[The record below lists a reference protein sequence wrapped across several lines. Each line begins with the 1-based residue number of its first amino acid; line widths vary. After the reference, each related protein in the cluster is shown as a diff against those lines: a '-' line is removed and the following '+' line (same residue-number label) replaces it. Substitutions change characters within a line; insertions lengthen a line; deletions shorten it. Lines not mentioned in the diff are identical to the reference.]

1 MRSPPSGGP
10 SIALPGWFANTWRR
24 ERVISDR
31 NRSWTASPGHDNG
44 SAVVAAAGR
53 TPHLHEPPLTG
64 VPPFRRLI
72 RLFANDRRDI
82 GLVLL
87 FSVIVGILT
96 LATPITVQAL
106 VNFVSFGGL
115 IQPLVVLGILLFGF
129 LALAGTIRVVQAF
142 VIEILQRRLFV
153 RVLADLSLRLPRV
166 TAECFDRGN
175 GPELVNRFFDIV
187 TVQKVAAMLLLDGAS
202 VLLQIFVGLVILAF
216 YHPFLLAFDVLLILS
231 IIFVMLA
238 LGRGA
243 VRTAIAESRAKYAVV
258 AALEE
263 MARYPIVFKLA
274 GASDFARERA
284 DALAVD
290 YVECRRTHFSI
301 VLRQTIGFLA
311 TQVFAA
317 TTLLTLGGFLVID
330 GQLTLGQLVAAEL
343 IVSGVL
349 ASLAK
354 FGKTLESVYDLLA
367 AVDKLGQLFDLPLER
382 DDGVAMQPV
391 RDGARLEL
399 RGVMYAFPEQ
409 PPVIHDFSLSV
420 APREHVCIVGRH
432 GSGKSLLAD
441 MLIGLRR
448 PTAGTIAL
456 DGADL
461 REISL
466 ASLREHVALVRGTEI
481 VEGTVEENV
490 RMSRRDIPAEVVR
503 DALQRVGILERIRE
517 LPDGLRTHLAPTGAP
532 LSPGQAGRLMVARA
546 MIGRPQVLV
555 LDDLLDD
562 LDEEAREHV
571 LNAVMAPDASW
582 SVLILGSHEIGRSR
596 GARIVRLDRDP
607 EPANGGAVRP
617 RATVTT

>member
-1 MRSPPSGGP
+1 M
-10 SIALPGWFANTWRR
+10 T
-24 ERVISDR
+24 SDQ
-31 NRSWTASPGHDNG
+31 NRSEVASPWHDHG
-44 SAVVAAAGR
+44 SAVVAAASR
-53 TPHLHEPPLTG
+53 PPHMREPPHTSA
-64 VPPFRRLI
+64 PPFRRLI
-72 RLFANDRRDI
+72 RLFADDRRDI

-87 FSVIVGILT
+87 FSVIVGVLT

-129 LALAGTIRVVQAF
+129 LALAGTIRVVQAY

-284 DALAVD
+284 DSLAVD
-290 YVECRRTHFSI
+290 YVESRRTHFSI
-301 VLRQTIGFLA
+301 VLRQTIGFLT

-317 TTLLTLGGFLVID
+317 TTLLTLGGFLVMD

-349 ASLAK
+349 VSLAK
-354 FGKTLESVYDLLA
+354 FGKTLENVYDLLA
-367 AVDKLGQLFDLPLER
+367 AVDKLGHLFDLPLER
-382 DDGVAMQPV
+382 DDGAAMRPGS
-391 RDGARLEL
+391 DGSRLDL
-399 RGVMYAFPEQ
+399 RGVVYAFPEQ
-409 PPVIHDFSLSV
+409 PPVIRNFSLCV

-456 DGADL
+456 GGADL
-461 REISL
+461 REIGL

-503 DALQRVGILERIRE
+503 DALQRVGILDRIRE

-546 MIGRPQVLV
+546 MVGRPQVLI

-571 LNAVMAPDASW
+571 LNAVMAPDAPW
-582 SVLILGSHEIGRSR
+582 SVVILGSHEIGRSR
-596 GARIVRLDRDP
+596 GTRIVRLDRDP
-607 EPANGGAVRP
+607 EPANGGALRP